1 MESTARA
8 ERFELQS
15 AAVPTYSWEVPQKPV
30 IIRIPHAVIDKLE
43 GDAVENFRSLDARGS
58 EIGGVL
64 FGKASNGEPVLV
76 SVEDYEL
83 ITCDY
88 SRGPLYRLSD
98 ADLGKF

>member
-1 MESTARA
+1 MESTARV

-15 AAVPTYSWEVPQKPV
+15 ASLPAYSWEVPQKPV
-30 IIRIPHAVIDKLE
+30 IVRIPYPVIDKLE
-43 GDAVENFRSLDARGS
+43 GEAVENFRSLNSRGS

-64 FGKASNGEPVLV
+64 FGKASNGEPILV

-88 SRGPLYRLSD
+88 SRGPLYRLGD
-98 ADLGKF
+98 ADLAKF